1 LIKTWRTKLQPIVVD
16 SVEDLV
22 VETVDAVVEETAD
35 VVAAV
40 DVAVD
45 ADVAARK
52 TRSGCL

>member
-16 SVEDLV
+16 SEEDLA
-22 VETVDAVVEETAD
+22 VETVDAAVVEIAD

-40 DVAVD
+40 DVVVD

-52 TRSGCL
+52 IRSGCL

>member
-16 SVEDLV
+16 SEEDLA
-22 VETVDAVVEETAD
+22 VETVDAAVEETAD

-52 TRSGCL
+52 IRSGCL